1 MTSSAD
7 CFDGTRSDHPP
18 YVAVCGGSAYE
29 EEASRV
35 AREVGV
41 ALARQGATVLCGGGG
56 GVMEAVCEGVR
67 SEGGLSVGFLP
78 GDTRDTANPYVDVA
92 LPTGVGEMRNML
104 LVRASD
110 VVIAISGEFG
120 TLSEIAFALRLDI
133 PVVGL
138 DTWEL
143 QKRGEL
149 NEAIVPAGSPDE
161 AVRLAL
167 ELAEARRPTG

>member
-1 MTSSAD
+1 MSSVD
-7 CFDGTRSDHPP
+7 SSDENVVMHPP
-18 YVAVCGGSAYE
+18 YVAVCGGSAFD
-29 EEASRV
+29 EAAARV
-35 AREVGV
+35 AREVG
-41 ALARQGATVLCGGGG
+41 ARLAREGAVVLCGGGG
-56 GVMEAVCEGVR
+56 GVMEAVCEGAR

-78 GDTRDTANPYVDVA
+78 GETRDDANPYVDVA

-133 PVVGL
+133 PVVGV

-143 QKRGEL
+143 QKKGRVSD
-149 NEAIVPAGSPDE
+149 AIVTASSAEE
-161 AVRLAL
+161 AVDRALVLAR
-167 ELAEARRPTG
+167 APSTAT